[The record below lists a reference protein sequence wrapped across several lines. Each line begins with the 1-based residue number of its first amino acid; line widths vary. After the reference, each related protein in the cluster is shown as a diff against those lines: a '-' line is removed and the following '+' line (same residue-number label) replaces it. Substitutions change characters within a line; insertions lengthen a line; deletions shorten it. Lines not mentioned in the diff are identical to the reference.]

1 MLSYLLLF
9 SSAFLA
15 ATVLPFY
22 SELVLFGL
30 LKQGEPPWL
39 LVAVA
44 SLGNTLGAV
53 VNWWLG
59 IYVLHFKD
67 KRWFYFK
74 DKEISRM
81 QHWFNRYGIWSL
93 LFAWLPLGGDVLTF
107 IAGVMRVKLWQ
118 FLILVGIGKTLRF
131 IAVVY
136 FSQLGLAWLQ

>member
-74 DKEISRM
+74 EKEINRM
-81 QHWFNRYGIWSL
+81 QYWFNRYGIWSL

-118 FLILVGIGKTLRF
+118 FLILVGVGKTLRF

-136 FSQLGLAWLQ
+136 FSQLGLAWL

>member
-22 SELVLFGL
+22 SEFVLFGL
-30 LKQGEPPWL
+30 LQQGEPPWL
-39 LVAVA
+39 LVVVA
-44 SLGNTLGAV
+44 SVGNTLGAV
-53 VNWWLG
+53 VNWVLG

-74 DKEISRM
+74 DKEIARM
-81 QHWFNRYGIWSL
+81 QRWFNRYGIWSL
-93 LFAWLPLGGDVLTF
+93 LLAWLPLGGDVLTF

-136 FSQLGLAWLQ
+136 LSQLGLAWL

>member
-74 DKEISRM
+74 DKEINRM

-136 FSQLGLAWLQ
+136 FSQLGLAWL